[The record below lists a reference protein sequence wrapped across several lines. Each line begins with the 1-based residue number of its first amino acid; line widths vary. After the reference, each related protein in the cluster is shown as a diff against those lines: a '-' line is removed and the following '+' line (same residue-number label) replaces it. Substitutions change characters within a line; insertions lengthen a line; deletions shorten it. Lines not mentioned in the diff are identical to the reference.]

1 MRRRG
6 KKMTF
11 KRGKLTTLALLLGSF
26 GINSGAQAAF
36 PATADSCDL
45 VASALGTTT
54 GEGLYT
60 KLKTAIDAIPTDA
73 ATNGGFGLEMW
84 ATIVDRDGFVCAV
97 AFTGADR
104 GAQWPASRVISA
116 QKASTANS
124 LSLPGLALS
133 TANLYGSSQPG
144 GSLWGVQFSNPVDT
158 TNAYSGDPALYG
170 TATDPMVGTRVG
182 GHNVFGGGLGL
193 YTADGIVGGLGVSGD
208 TSCKDHNFAW
218 YVRNNLGLDHVP
230 AGVNSDTTRPD
241 NIIYDMGKASQ
252 GKTKSKSQFGHVDCG
267 LGEKTISKT
276 LPVVSQ

>member
-1 MRRRG
+1 M
-6 KKMTF
+6 KF
-11 KRGKLTTLALLLGSF
+11 KHGKLTTLGLILGSF
-26 GINSGAQAAF
+26 GVNFSAHAAF
-36 PATADSCDL
+36 PATADSCEL
-45 VASALGTTT
+45 VASALGTTA

-60 KLKTAIDAIPTDA
+60 KLKTAIDAVPTDA

-84 ATIVDRDGFVCAV
+84 ASIVDRDGFVCAV

-104 GAQWPASRVISA
+104 GDQWPASRVISA

-158 TNAYSGDPALYG
+158 TNAYGGDAALYG
-170 TATDPMVGTRVG
+170 TATDPMVNTRVG

-193 YTADGIVGGLGVSGD
+193 YTASGIVGGLGVSGD

-218 YVRNNLGLDHVP
+218 LVRHNLGLDHVP

-267 LGEKTISKT
+267 LGEKAISKS
-276 LPVVSQ
+276 LPVVAQ